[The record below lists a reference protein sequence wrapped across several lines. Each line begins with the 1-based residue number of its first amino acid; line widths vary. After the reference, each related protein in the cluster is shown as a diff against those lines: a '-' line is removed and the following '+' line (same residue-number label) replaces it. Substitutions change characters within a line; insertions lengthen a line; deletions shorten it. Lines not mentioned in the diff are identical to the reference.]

1 MFRLHRRKKKY
12 ISINLATRK
21 KESLLQK
28 IGISFLGQLKG
39 RNLYLGLLSAFS
51 FISIFAVN
59 YYLNSRIEALKDEIN
74 KVDYKV
80 RFKTVALHRLKR
92 NLEKADKI
100 FKRLYIPELK
110 EKAFILWYNDK
121 FEKNI
126 WKNVYKFAEIVG
138 NIPSFIG
145 FSVYP
150 NPYVG
155 FDRKFFMPNWR
166 EHKVFYQKIDRNYFV
181 QPFNFSNSLAVI
193 INPFNVDKKFL
204 KNVEKIKDSTI
215 KANLLL
221 EYGLL
226 WYGLENLQ
234 VEVPAYLVFP
244 INLIFTE
251 EDIYKATLKKL
262 NRFCNYLLISK
273 RYGKYY
279 YLNNK
284 LNVRI
289 VIDGICIKLAH

>member
-1 MFRLHRRKKKY
+1 MFRFHRRRKKY